1 MKTPKPLKSWM
12 HVLLKF
18 AGGYNIIAGV
28 SMILFYH
35 EGFKFLEIPKPEF
48 SLPIQLVGLL
58 VGLFGIGY
66 WMVDKAPVQNRNIL
80 LLGFLSKLLG
90 PIIAIGYI
98 VKGELP
104 MSMIPVLFLADT
116 IYLIPFWMIYRKA
129 SDLAKKDELV
139 EVLAI
144 SDSIDDQVAPSPTRK
159 AA

>member
-1 MKTPKPLKSWM
+1 MKNPKPLKSWM
-12 HVLLKF
+12 HLLLKF
-18 AGGYNIIAGV
+18 AGGYNLIAGL

-35 EGFKFLEIPKPEF
+35 EGFKLMGIPKPEF

-66 WMVDKAPVQNRNIL
+66 LMVDRAPVQNRNVL

-90 PIIAIGYI
+90 PMLAIGYV
-98 VKGELP
+98 VKGDLP
-104 MSMIPVLFLADT
+104 LSMIPVLFFADT

-129 SDLAKKDELV
+129 SQLGRQSQLA
-139 EVLAI
+139 EVLAKRDLVD
-144 SDSIDDQVAPSPTRK
+144 DSSVPSQARN

>member
-1 MKTPKPLKSWM
+1 MTSKPLNSWM

-18 AGGYNIIAGV
+18 AGGYNIIAGA

-35 EGFKFLEIPKPEF
+35 EGFKLLGIPKPEM

-66 WMVDKAPVQNRNIL
+66 LMVDKSPVENRNVL

-90 PIIAIGYI
+90 PLLAIGYVI
-98 VKGELP
+98 KGDLP
-104 MSMIPVLFLADT
+104 TSILPVLFFADT
-116 IYLIPFWMIYRKA
+116 IYLIPFWMIYRRA
-129 SDLAKKDELV
+129 SNLAQSEQNDNQTDRAASK
-139 EVLAI
+139 
-144 SDSIDDQVAPSPTRK
+144 K